1 MKKTIYLLVVLA
13 AIMGNVLTCCNG
25 DGSGEGSNS
34 KTSGDTNQ
42 IDSTE
47 YPQMSDYVVSQPE
60 KVKAY
65 IDASGSMRGYFSKG
79 SDGRFISAISNSK
92 ADETVWMDDQFT
104 PIKGSLNTAVQDG
117 TFQGADSR
125 FDMMIQRIR
134 EDLELDSIANLG
146 LLFTDGIIS
155 SSVAQTQKDPKHTI
169 KSFTEL
175 KNAITEELKN
185 RGLAVSLFRLESK
198 FDGHYWNYQ
207 NQDAGNVV
215 IQNRPFY
222 VIAIGSPE
230 VVRYFNTNN
239 KLNAEFE
246 SWGLFNDVNKKKENK
261 YVLTPYNASDWKGRE
276 FKGKKD
282 IKFSL
287 PLPKYV
293 CDLGWDYIKKNT
305 IVELNDNDITK
316 DVDFQ
321 PDNSKSISS
330 VQLSWNTDRT
340 ENAKAPVLYPQKD
353 NEFTVK
359 IVKNDSS
366 SFYTDSLSC
375 EDDSLIATDSVLQ
388 KQTFGLK
395 YLREGLRE
403 GVGEGVET
411 VIFKVQKK
419 FKVTN

>member
-1 MKKTIYLLVVLA
+1 MMKKKIYLVVVLA
-13 AIMGNVLTCCNG
+13 AIMGTVLTCCKG
-25 DGSGEGSNS
+25 GGSDEGSNS
-34 KTSGDTNQ
+34 KTDNIIQ
-42 IDSTE
+42 EDE
-47 YPQMSDYVVSQPE
+47 YPQMSDYVVSQP
-60 KVKAY
+60 KIVKAY

-79 SDGRFISAISNSK
+79 SDGRFISAISDAD
-92 ADETVWMDDQFT
+92 ADEIVWMDDSFT
-104 PIKGSLNTAVQDG
+104 PIKSDNLTSAVLDGS
-117 TFQGADSR
+117 FKGADSR
-125 FDMMIQRIR
+125 FDNMILRIR
-134 EDLELDSIANLG
+134 EDLEFDSVQNLG

-155 SSVAQTQKDPKHTI
+155 SSVAETNKVPDYTI
-169 KSFTEL
+169 KSFTVL
-175 KNAITEELKN
+175 KNHIKKSLVDS
-185 RGLAVSLFRLESK
+185 GLAISLLRLESK

-207 NQDAGNVV
+207 NKDAGNVV

-261 YVLTPYNASDWKGRE
+261 YVLTPYNASDWKERE

-293 CDLGWDYIKKNT
+293 CDMGWDFIKNNA
-305 IVELNDNDITK
+305 IFELNDNDITK
-316 DVDFQ
+316 VVDFQ
-321 PDNSKSISS
+321 PDNAKSITG
-330 VQLSWNTDRT
+330 VQLSWNTDRM
-340 ENAKAPVLYPQKD
+340 ENPKAPIFNPQNDNVL
-353 NEFTVK
+353 TVK